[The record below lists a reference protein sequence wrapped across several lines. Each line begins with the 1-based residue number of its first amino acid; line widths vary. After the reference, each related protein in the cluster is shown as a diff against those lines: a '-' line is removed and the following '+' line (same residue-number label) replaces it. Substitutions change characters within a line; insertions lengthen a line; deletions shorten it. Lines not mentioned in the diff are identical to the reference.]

1 MKLYDIVNDY
11 WKPLSFVVVCIVLL
25 TQAHG
30 RLEATEISVSEHEQ
44 RLKLSEKKWQE
55 FKEWLIRQEGR
66 EARNEQKFEDIQKQL
81 VENAE
86 QNKMLLQFL
95 LKDKQRE

>member
-1 MKLYDIVNDY
+1 M
-11 WKPLSFVVVCIVLL
+11 

-30 RLEATEISVSEHEQ
+30 RLEATETSVNEHEE
-44 RLKLSEKKWQE
+44 RLQLSEKKWQE

-66 EARNEQKFEDIQKQL
+66 EARNEQKFEDIQKQII
-81 VENAE
+81 ENAE

-95 LKDKQRE
+95 LENSRPESSE

>member
-30 RLEATEISVSEHEQ
+30 RLEANEGKVAEHDERISHNEEQ
-44 RLKLSEKKWQE
+44 WQT
-55 FKEWLIRQEGR
+55 FKEWLIKQEGR
-66 EARNEQKFEDIQKQL
+66 ESLNNMKFDDIQKQL
-81 VENAE
+81 LEVAE
-86 QNKMLLQFL
+86 QNKLLLQFL
-95 LKDKQRE
+95 LQGEE

>member
-1 MKLYDIVNDY
+1 MKLYDIVNNY

-30 RLEATEISVSEHEQ
+30 RLEATETSVSEHEE
-44 RLKLSEKKWQE
+44 RLKLSENKWQE
-55 FKEWLIRQEGR
+55 FKEWLIRQESR
-66 EARNEQKFEDIQKQL
+66 EARNEQKFKDIQEQL

-86 QNKMLLQFL
+86 QNKMLLEFL
-95 LKDKQRE
+95 LKKNSK